1 MIKASTRI
9 SDYENDGRRH
19 WLKFHEVDNFVV
31 EGNGIINGNGR
42 KWWQNSCKV
51 NKGLVS
57 IYLNFEQLLFHISFP

>member
-9 SDYENDGRRH
+9 SDYENDRRH
-19 WLKFHEVDNFVV
+19 WLKFEGVDNFVV

-51 NKGLVS
+51 NKELVN